1 MSPTVIHR
9 WTGDSVD
16 RGGVS
21 FPVDG
26 QEFAMSLDK
35 QESIRDGPTENL
47 NLKIKS
53 SKRITRGY
61 RNFVHYQP

>member
-1 MSPTVIHR
+1 VLEFRIHR
-9 WTGDSVD
+9 CTGDPVD

-35 QESIRDGPTENL
+35 QENISNGPTENL

-61 RNFVHYQP
+61 RSFVYYQP

>member
-1 MSPTVIHR
+1 VLEFRIHR
-9 WTGDSVD
+9 CTGDPVD

-21 FPVDG
+21 FPSSAR
-26 QEFAMSLDK
+26 FAMSLDK
-35 QESIRDGPTENL
+35 QENISNGPTENL

-61 RNFVHYQP
+61 RSFVYYQP

>member
-1 MSPTVIHR
+1 MSPYCNYR
-9 WTGDSVD
+9 WTGDPVD

-35 QESIRDGPTENL
+35 QESISDRPPENL